1 MNPAKRG
8 PQACVPLLLVP
19 SSDKWKGLH
28 QERHLAQNLCQI
40 EHVAHK
46 KKWHFHIGLVGLTMT
61 ASGAVR
67 QKGACGNCGTDG

>member
-1 MNPAKRG
+1 MNPATRG
-8 PQACVPLLLVP
+8 PQATVLLLPVP

-28 QERHLAQNLCQI
+28 QERHPAQNLCRI

-46 KKWHFHIGLVGLTMT
+46 KWHFHTGLVGLTMT

-67 QKGACGNCGTDG
+67 QQGACGNCGTVG

>member
-19 SSDKWKGLH
+19 SSDKWKGLR

-46 KKWHFHIGLVGLTMT
+46 KNGISIL
-61 ASGAVR
+61 
-67 QKGACGNCGTDG
+67 D